1 MEIPAVSDT
10 YNVLASAISE
20 NGTVKSAMN
29 WVDDS
34 VKAIKD
40 NKEFLDFKDTVE
52 NVKNNKTVN
61 LVADAVAPKLSSAV
75 EALDNVAAVGLDN
88 LTSAVPSLNAPTKE
102 LMDNTKEAASDYLGN
117 VKEYLASFQVGQL

>member
-1 MEIPAVSDT
+1 MLP
-10 YNVLASAISE
+10 YSE

-40 NKEFLDFKDTVE
+40 NKEFQDFKDTVE

-61 LVADAVAPKLSSAV
+61 LV
-75 EALDNVAAVGLDN
+75 
-88 LTSAVPSLNAPTKE
+88 
-102 LMDNTKEAASDYLGN
+102 
-117 VKEYLASFQVGQL
+117 